1 MSFGFT
7 LIIIL
12 TALFLFLLELFVL
25 FREGTYITWTQTLLN
40 LSLGFFDRLVG
51 LYLTERTLVLFDAT
65 FQYRFFNLP
74 EGILTGILC
83 FVLLD
88 IIWYIFHRS
97 SHRISVIWGIHL
109 VHHQSDEFNLSVNFA
124 LSPMGFMLR
133 SVMYSSL
140 VLLGFP
146 VEYVVV
152 CGYLNAFYQYYLH
165 TEFISTFP
173 WLEKVFVMPNHHK
186 VHHASNEAYLDKNYG
201 GVFIVWDKL
210 FGSYAPYEEKPRYG
224 LTTPLP
230 HKDFLN
236 IQLFFFKKLWINF
249 SKYGFRRGLSL
260 LFLGPEH
267 QDSDVPRVLPIT
279 TQVSVWKVIAGII
292 IYLVSYNYL
301 VSVEDLSLMF
311 AIVGLNFMAIILVNG
326 LKPDFLPKPTRTK

>member
-7 LIIIL
+7 LLIII
-12 TALFLFLLELFVL
+12 TALILFFLELFVL

-83 FVLLD
+83 FILLD
-88 IIWYIFHRS
+88 VIWYIFHRS

-146 VEYVVV
+146 VEYVAV

-210 FGSYAPYEEKPRYG
+210 FDSYAPYEEKPRYG

-267 QDSDVPRVLPIT
+267 QDSDVPRFLPIT
-279 TQVSVWKVIAGII
+279 TQMSVWKVVAGII
-292 IYLVSYNYL
+292 IYLVSYSYL
-301 VSVEDLSLMF
+301 MFIEDLSLMF
-311 AIVGLNFMAIILVNG
+311 VIVGLNFMAIILVNG
-326 LKPDFLPKPTRTK
+326 LKLDFSSKTTRT